1 MLTRI
6 IRPALS
12 AAAALVLSAAAAA
25 PAFAQQQPPTEFQSW
40 RVPGWTFT
48 PGIVV
53 GALYDTNV
61 TVSGPDVNNNTP
73 TDTML
78 QLQPS
83 GQLAYLSPRTTFSSG
98 YQGSLRHY
106 FDLGSLDG
114 TDHRGYLSLRERVS
128 RRVTIFANDNYQQV
142 PTTDLLEISGGVP
155 FRRTGAKHNSLNGGI
170 EARLTKSTDGVIRYE
185 NTWVDFVRKD
195 TLLTGG
201 MVQAIGGELTH
212 RFSDRASAGG
222 QYGVRWADLNEG
234 TRQLGFQDAGG
245 VFRYRTG
252 PQTTFEAGAGIAHLI
267 DRNTRVTHTGPYAR
281 LGVTHHTARTSFGVD
296 FNRSYVPSLSFGGSN
311 QSQELRGYIRMPLD
325 RNRFYVQESA
335 SWRRTDPF
343 VKTELALDSMFLHTV
358 FGYAVQK
365 WFRVEGYHAFTNQDN
380 KVAGGKISRH
390 MVGAQFVVSEPVR
403 IR

>member
-1 MLTRI
+1 MTPFTR
-6 IRPALS
+6 S
-12 AAAALVLSAAAAA
+12 AASVLAGLVLSAVSAA
-25 PAFAQQQPPTEFQSW
+25 PCAAQEAPAEFQSW

-48 PGIVV
+48 PGVIV

-61 TVSGPDVNNNTP
+61 TITGPDVNNNTP
-73 TDTML
+73 TDKL
-78 QLQPS
+78 VQLQPF
-83 GQLAYLSPRTTFSSG
+83 GQLSYFSPRTTFSSG
-98 YQGSLRHY
+98 YQGSLRRY

-128 RRVTIFANDNYQQV
+128 RRVTIFVNDNYAQV
-142 PTTDLLEISGGVP
+142 PTTDLLEITGGVP

-170 EARLTKSTDGVIRYE
+170 EGRLTRSTDAVIRYE

-201 MVQAIGGELTH
+201 MVQGVSGELTH
-212 RFSDRASAGG
+212 RLTGRASAGG

-252 PQTTFEAGAGIAHLI
+252 PQTSFEAGAGVAYLI

-281 LGVTHHTARTSFGVD
+281 VGLSHRAERATFGID

-311 QSQELRGYIRMPLD
+311 QSQEVRGYIRMPLD
-325 RNRFYVQESA
+325 RNRFYIQETA

-343 VKTELALDSMFLHTV
+343 VRTELALDSLFLNTV

-365 WFRVEGYHAFTNQDN
+365 WFRIEGYHAFTTQDN
-380 KVAGGKISRH
+380 RVAGGKISRH
-390 MVGAQFVVSEPVR
+390 VVGTQFVVSEPVR